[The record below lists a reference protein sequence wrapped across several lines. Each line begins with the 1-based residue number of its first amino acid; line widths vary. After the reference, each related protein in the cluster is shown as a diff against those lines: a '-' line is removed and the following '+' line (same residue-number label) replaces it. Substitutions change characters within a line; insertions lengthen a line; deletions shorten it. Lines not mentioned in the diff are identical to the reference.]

1 MCPAASRLLALLL
14 LIPVP
19 AQAQEAPE
27 LHARYDIYAAGFHV
41 AEADAA
47 FGVGSHTYDVQLGYH
62 TTGLVG
68 FLRRGE
74 QLSTVAGTW
83 DAGRPQ
89 PREYRSVGVWRGE
102 NRETLI
108 DYSHGQPLVRRLIPP
123 QDTER
128 AQVPLALQS
137 NSVDPLSA
145 LALLIRRVADTGR
158 CDASVHTFD
167 GNRVSEITSHASGE
181 EVLPPSDRSIFSG
194 KALRCDF
201 VGQVVA
207 GFLYG
212 DATSYDHRPLHGSA
226 WLASMEL
233 GEPPVPVRMEI
244 GTRWFGTAT
253 VYLTRFGQI
262 PATEIAAH

>member
-14 LIPVP
+14 LIPAP
-19 AQAQEAPE
+19 AQAQEAPA
-27 LHARYDIYAAGFHV
+27 LHARYDIYAAGLHV
-41 AEADAA
+41 AEVDAA
-47 FGVGSHTYDVQLGYH
+47 FSVGPRNYDAQLAYH

-68 FLRRGE
+68 FFRRGE

-83 DAGRPQ
+83 DAGRPG
-89 PREYRSVGVWRGE
+89 PREYQSVGVWRGE

-108 DYSHGQPLVRRLIPP
+108 DYLHGQPLVRRLIPP

-145 LALLIRRVADTGR
+145 LALLIRRSADTGR
-158 CDASVHTFD
+158 CDTSVRTFD
-167 GNRVSEITSHASGE
+167 GNRASEITSHTSGE
-181 EVLPPSDRSIFSG
+181 EVLAPSNRSIFSG
-194 KALRCDF
+194 RALRCDF
-201 VGQVVA
+201 VGQVLA

-212 DATSYDHRPLHGSA
+212 DATSYDHRPVRGSV
-226 WLASMEL
+226 WLASMAP
-233 GEPPVPVRMEI
+233 GEPPVPVQMEI

-253 VYLTRFGQI
+253 TYLTRFGEI
-262 PATEIAAH
+262 PPTEIAAH